1 MISWLRAGYIPAHP
15 LYKIP
20 KRFFR
25 IDPWEGF
32 VEYIAGGRWADYIGY
47 VALGFKIPRDVFTE
61 MAVWGVAF
69 GSPSAPRLT
78 GTGWALWQWVDELM
92 QLDNPRDVL
101 KRTAEALAAARREV
115 AKNLMEI
122 LRAVQPIYAIER
134 RYKEAGGAAPYTSR
148 EAGLDTYIM
157 VSVLVDSLPRL
168 DLEARREAARFIWPE
183 FLSDAREIAFKK
195 LVALAFRPH

>member
-1 MISWLRAGYIPAHP
+1 MAISWLRAGYIPAHP

-32 VEYIAGGRWADYIGY
+32 VEYIAGGRWAEYVGY

-92 QLDNPRDVL
+92 QLDDPRSAL
-101 KRTAEALAAARREV
+101 RRAAEALASARREI

-122 LRAVQPIYAIER
+122 LRAIQPIYAIGER
-134 RYKEAGGAAPYTSR
+134 YSEAGLPYTSR
-148 EAGLDTYIM
+148 EVRIDAYVM

-168 DLEARREAARFIWPE
+168 DMEARREVVRFIWPD
-183 FLSDAREIAFKK
+183 FLDAAKEMAFKK
-195 LVALAFRPH
+195 LVALAFRLH